1 MRLKTK
7 LFTTSYSFESFIN
20 SVLINKGALLSTNV
34 ILGEKNLVEQQEMN
48 NSRYSFDA
56 YSEQGIYIDGVYIK
70 GPIVFDYKINVQID
84 KLNSQIDKLNSQID
98 KLNSQM
104 RYLDF
109 EKSPKYY
116 TCVIVIYGLSEKQIK
131 VPQVPNIHVIADETI
146 GKWINEYPIDYIK
159 SQSVDRLYNNIHV
172 NKIKTQ
178 DFIDYNK
185 YVIDRLKN
193 DIQIGDLSVVLG
205 AGVSN
210 DYKAPS
216 WGELV
221 GAFENEINSLA
232 SIEITHL
239 KNKVG
244 STDLIHAQLYK
255 ELLPED
261 KFYDRLYLSLYE
273 NYNPSELLNRETT
286 LYEIGSLLER
296 YSDKKNMKVLTYN
309 YDNFFEQNLNEYFSH
324 VKYKIFYNE
333 EDEIGNLIPIYHI
346 HGYLPYNPYDKK
358 ISKKYKDSIK
368 LIEDDYNFLYNN
380 PYSWQ
385 IETQLEAFRKNNC
398 LFVGCSLTDPN
409 IRRLLKIAMGS
420 QKRHYAI
427 MCMEDLTHF
436 ELVIVSHH
444 FSKMGVDIIWTKKY
458 DDYPEILKNL

>member
-20 SVLINKGALLSTNV
+20 SVLINKGVLLSTNV
-34 ILGEKNLVEQQEMN
+34 ILGEKNLAEQQEMN
-48 NSRYSFDA
+48 NSKYSFDA
-56 YSEQGIYIDGVYIK
+56 YSKQGIDIDGVYIE
-70 GPIVFDYKINVQID
+70 GPIVFEYKVNVSRNKLYSQIEKLHSRID
-84 KLNSQIDKLNSQID
+84 KLY
-98 KLNSQM
+98 SQM
-104 RYLDF
+104 RNLDF
-109 EKSPKYY
+109 KTAPENY
-116 TCVIVIYGLSEKQIK
+116 TCVIVVYGLSEEEIK
-131 VPQVPNIHVIADETI
+131 VLEEPNIHIIADETI
-146 GKWINEYPIDYIK
+146 GKWIKEYPIDYIK
-159 SQSVDRLYNNIHV
+159 SQSVDRLYNNRHV

-178 DFIDYNK
+178 DFIDYNE

-216 WGELV
+216 WKKLV
-221 GAFENEINSLA
+221 GDFENEINSLA

-239 KNKVG
+239 KDKIG
-244 STDLIHAQLYK
+244 STELIHAQLYK

-261 KFYDRLYLSLYE
+261 KFYDRLYSSLYE
-273 NYNPSELLNRETT
+273 YYNPLELLNPETT

-296 YSDKKNMKVLTYN
+296 YSNKKNIKVLTYN
-309 YDNFFEQNLNEYFSH
+309 YDNFLEQNLEKYFSYE
-324 VKYKIFYNE
+324 KYKIFYNE

-346 HGYLPYNPYDKK
+346 HGYLPYDQD

-427 MCMEDLTHF
+427 MCIEDLTSF

-444 FSKMGVDIIWTKKY
+444 FSKMGVDIIWTKEF
-458 DDYPEILKNL
+458 DDYPKILKNL

>member
-1 MRLKTK
+1 MRSKTK
-7 LFTTSYSFESFIN
+7 LFMTKGSFASFVN
-20 SVLINKGALLSTNV
+20 SVLINKNILLSTNV
-34 ILGEKNLVEQQEMN
+34 ILDENNLAEQQKMN
-48 NSRYSFDA
+48 NSTSSFDA
-56 YSEQGIYIDGVYIK
+56 YSEQGIDIDGVYIE
-70 GPIVFDYKINVQID
+70 GPIVFEYKDNVSRN
-84 KLNSQIDKLNSQID
+84 KLY
-98 KLNSQM
+98 SQM
-104 RYLDF
+104 RKLYF
-109 EKSPKYY
+109 KIAPENY
-116 TCVIVIYGLSEKQIK
+116 TCVIVVYGLSEEEIK
-131 VPQVPNIHVIADETI
+131 VLEAPNIHIIADETI
-146 GKWINEYPIDYIK
+146 EKWIKEYPIDYIK
-159 SQSVDRLYNNIHV
+159 SQSVDRLYNNLHV

-216 WGELV
+216 WEELV

-346 HGYLPYNPYDKK
+346 HGYLPYDKKTSKK

-427 MCMEDLTHF
+427 MCIEDLTSF

>member
-1 MRLKTK
+1 MRSKTK
-7 LFTTSYSFESFIN
+7 LFKTKASFASFIN
-20 SVLINKGALLSTNV
+20 AVLINKNILLNTNV
-34 ILGEKNLVEQQEMN
+34 ILDENNLAEQQKMN
-48 NSRYSFDA
+48 NSISSFDA
-56 YSEQGIYIDGVYIK
+56 YSEQGIEIDGVYIK
-70 GPIVFDYKINVQID
+70 GPIVFEYKYVERIGNFY
-84 KLNSQIDKLNSQID
+84 
-98 KLNSQM
+98 SQM
-104 RYLDF
+104 HNIVSKVAF
-109 EKSPKYY
+109 ENF
-116 TCVIVIYGLSEKQIK
+116 TCVFVVYGLSEKQIE
-131 VPQVPNIHVIADETI
+131 VPQVPNIHIIADETI
-146 GKWINEYPIDYIK
+146 EKWIKEYPIDYIK
-159 SQSVDRLYNNIHV
+159 SQRVDRLYNNIHV

-216 WGELV
+216 WEKLV

-239 KNKVG
+239 KDKIG
-244 STDLIHAQLYK
+244 STELIHAQLYK

-273 NYNPSELLNRETT
+273 YYNPLELLNPETT

-296 YSDKKNMKVLTYN
+296 YSNKKNIKVLTYN
-309 YDNFFEQNLNEYFSH
+309 YDNFLEQNLEKYFSYE
-324 VKYKIFYNE
+324 KYKIFYNE

-346 HGYLPYNPYDKK
+346 HGYLPYDPYDQD

-427 MCMEDLTHF
+427 MCIEELTSF

-444 FSKMGVDIIWTKKY
+444 FSKMGVDIIWTKEF
-458 DDYPEILKNL
+458 DDYPKILKNL

>member
-1 MRLKTK
+1 M
-7 LFTTSYSFESFIN
+7 S
-20 SVLINKGALLSTNV
+20 
-34 ILGEKNLVEQQEMN
+34 
-48 NSRYSFDA
+48 
-56 YSEQGIYIDGVYIK
+56 
-70 GPIVFDYKINVQID
+70 
-84 KLNSQIDKLNSQID
+84 SQIKKLSSRIE
-98 KLNSQM
+98 KLSSQM
-104 RYLDF
+104 RNLDF
-109 EKSPKYY
+109 KTAPENY
-116 TCVIVIYGLSEKQIK
+116 TCVIVVYGLSEEEIK
-131 VPQVPNIHVIADETI
+131 VLEAPNIHIIADETI
-146 GKWINEYPIDYIK
+146 EKWIKEYPIDYIK

-172 NKIKTQ
+172 NKIETK
-178 DFIDYNK
+178 DFIDYNE

-210 DYKAPS
+210 DYKAPT
-216 WGELV
+216 WEKLV

-239 KNKVG
+239 KDKVG

-273 NYNPSELLNRETT
+273 NYNPLELLNPKTT

-296 YSDKKNMKVLTYN
+296 YSNKKNIKVLTYN
-309 YDNFFEQNLNEYFSH
+309 YDNFLEQNLEKYFSYE
-324 VKYKIFYNE
+324 KYKIFYNE

-346 HGYLPYNPYDKK
+346 HGYLPYDQE

-398 LFVGCSLTDPN
+398 LFVGCSLKDPN

-427 MCMEDLTHF
+427 MCIEKLTPF

-444 FSKMGVDIIWTKKY
+444 FFKMGVDIIWTKEF
-458 DDYPEILKNL
+458 DDYPEILENL